1 MKTTLKSI
9 GKPNPKRGFTL
20 IELLVVIAI
29 IAILAGML
37 LPALSK
43 AKSKAQGI
51 KCLSNLK
58 QLQFAFHMYA
68 DDHGGTFIV
77 NEDNA
82 FGGWINASLNFNS
95 GNQANWDINTLLNPD
110 IALLAP
116 YTKAAGIYKC
126 PGDLSTVRFRGQVYP
141 RVRSVSLSQA
151 IGTDRNGQ
159 PTRGYWLPAGNG
171 WKVYAKFSDAS
182 VPGPSKTWAFI
193 DEHPDSINDGG
204 FGVQMPGNASSYP
217 NWNLRSTRWV
227 DFPASF
233 HNGAGSFS
241 FLDGHAEIRKWVD
254 GRTVVPPTYGSGL
267 ATTPTQANNNDIIW
281 VAERTSAPK

>member
-1 MKTTLKSI
+1 MKTKLRQHS
-9 GKPNPKRGFTL
+9 KPGQRQGFTL

-43 AKSKAQGI
+43 AKTKAQGI

-58 QLQFAFHMYA
+58 QLQIAFQLYA
-68 DDHGGTFIV
+68 DDHGGLFVV
-77 NEDNA
+77 NEDNS
-82 FGGWINASLNFNS
+82 FGGWIRENMNFN
-95 GNQANWDINTLLNPD
+95 GGHAPNRDISYLLNPEV
-110 IALLAP
+110 ALLAP

-126 PGDLSTVRFRGQVYP
+126 PGDQSSVRFRGTVYP
-141 RVRSVSLSQA
+141 RVRSVAMSQSV
-151 IGTDRNGQ
+151 GTNRTGQ
-159 PTRGYWLPAGNG
+159 PTRGGWLPASAG
-171 WKVYAKFSDAS
+171 WKVYDKFAS
-182 VPGPSKTWAFI
+182 VTVPGPSKTWVFI

-204 FGVQMPGNASSYP
+204 FGVQMPGSPGNYP

-241 FLDGHAEIRKWVD
+241 FIDGHAEIRKWVD
-254 GRTVVPPTYGSGL
+254 GRTVVPPTYGNGI
-267 ATTPTQANNNDIIW
+267 ATTPTQANNMDIVW
-281 VAERTSAPK
+281 VAERSSAPK